1 MQSQISVRRGV
12 KVLRISR
19 GCFRVENTERETA
32 GNAGR
37 QQQQDWIEG
46 GADSYLE
53 TGVQER
59 IAALQSTSA
68 ASNSFIVGTP
78 EERHR
83 YYIPAS
89 GTERCF
95 HVIRRSRLIKPVQP
109 LFDFS
114 SDKEHSTLGSST
126 SIIKFLKSESK
137 RRKL

>member
-68 ASNSFIVGTP
+68 ASDSFILGTTRGKKQVLHP
-78 EERHR
+78 
-83 YYIPAS
+83 S
-89 GTERCF
+89 
-95 HVIRRSRLIKPVQP
+95 LWK
-109 LFDFS
+109 
-114 SDKEHSTLGSST
+114 
-126 SIIKFLKSESK
+126 
-137 RRKL
+137 